1 MLSCLFRIKI
11 ACPEMGLADASD
23 YEVSLVRTETTHP
36 LERPPAAPRKSIG
49 RRLLFLG
56 LVLVLALLVA
66 GGAGVY
72 LVTRELPEIYSLKDY
87 KPDIVTTVYADD
99 GSPVAEFCRER
110 RILVPMDRIPKL
122 LVQAFVA
129 AEDSRF
135 YEHEGLD
142 YLGIIRAMY
151 KNIMA
156 AGIRQGGS
164 TITQQV
170 TKSLLLTPERSITRK
185 IREAILAFRIER
197 YLSKDEILYLYLNQ
211 IYLGHNAYGVE
222 AAAQTYF
229 GKHVK
234 ELDLAECAMLA
245 GLPQAPSRYSP
256 HKHPDKARE
265 RQSYVLNRMTEDGYI
280 TAQQA
285 KQALATPVKVKGRT
299 EKNIGKAP
307 YFTEHIRRYLEEKY
321 GEDTLYHQ
329 GLQVYSTVNVGSQQA
344 AQKALRKGLQDLDKR
359 QGYRGPLAHL
369 EGKNIDTY
377 FLDLKESEDLEPLRE
392 GDIVKGVISAA
403 PSGEKRFR
411 VNLNGGSGLL
421 PFETTSWIRRDP
433 AQALRVGD
441 LILVRLLARDQRSG
455 DWKLALEQEPQ
466 VQGAILS
473 LENATGC
480 VKAMV
485 GGYDFSTS
493 QFNRAVQA
501 RRQPGSAFKPIIY
514 AAALDK
520 GYTPA
525 TIIIDSP
532 VIFGDEQS
540 DRVWKPKNYKETFY
554 GPTLLRTALI
564 LSRNVVTIK
573 IVNDIGLDYVIDY
586 ARRLGINSPLTRDLS
601 LALGSSALSLL
612 ELTRAVSVFPN
623 QGELVQPIFIT
634 KVMDRDGRLLEEHK
648 PQREKV
654 IESDTA
660 FVMSY
665 LLQEVVKYGT
675 GWRAR
680 ALGRPVGGKTGTT
693 NDQKDA
699 WFVGFS
705 PSMTAGVWVGFDN
718 ERELG
723 PVETGA
729 RAASPI
735 WVDFAAEVL
744 KSEPNQA
751 FVVPEKVVFAKIN
764 ARTGFLAR
772 PDDATAVF
780 EAFKEGTAPT
790 KTADEVSPG
799 LDDFFKADLD
809 TEGM

>member
-1 MLSCLFRIKI
+1 M
-11 ACPEMGLADASD
+11 
-23 YEVSLVRTETTHP
+23 RTDTTHP
-36 LERPPAAPRKSIG
+36 AEHPPANPRKST
-49 RRLLFLG
+49 RRHLLFWG
-56 LVLVLALLVA
+56 VALVVAMILA
-66 GGAGVY
+66 GGTGVY

-87 KPDIVTTVYADD
+87 RPNVVTTIYADD
-99 GSPVAEFCRER
+99 GTSVAEFFRER
-110 RILVPMDRIPKL
+110 RIVVPTDRIPKL

-156 AGIRQGGS
+156 AGIVQGGS

-170 TKSLLLTPERSITRK
+170 AKSLLLTPERSITRK
-185 IREAILAFRIER
+185 IREAILAYRMER

-211 IYLGHNAYGVE
+211 IYLGHSAYGVE

-229 GKHVK
+229 GKHVE
-234 ELDLAECAMLA
+234 ELNLAECAMLA

-256 HKHPDKARE
+256 HKHPDRAKE
-265 RQSYVLNRMTEDGYI
+265 RQAYVLNRLVDDGHI
-280 TAQQA
+280 TVQQG
-285 KQALATPVKVKGRT
+285 KQALATPVKIKGRA
-299 EKNIGKAP
+299 ERNIGKAP
-307 YFTEHIRRYLEEKY
+307 YFAEHIRRYLEEKY
-321 GEDTLYHQ
+321 GEDMLYHQ
-329 GLQVYSTVNVGSQQA
+329 GLQVYTTANVAFQQA

-369 EGKNIDTY
+369 EGKHIDTY
-377 FLDLKESEDLEPLRE
+377 FLDLKESENLEPLKE
-392 GDIVKGVISAA
+392 GDIVKGVIGSA
-403 PSGEKRFR
+403 PRGEKRFR
-411 VNLNGGSGLL
+411 VNLNGGSGVL
-421 PFETTSWIRRDP
+421 PFENASWIRRDP
-433 AQALRVGD
+433 GEALKVGD
-441 LILVRLLARDQRSG
+441 LILVRLQGRDQRTG
-455 DWKLALEQEPQ
+455 EWKLFLEQEPE
-466 VQGAILS
+466 VQGALFC
-473 LENATGC
+473 LENATGF

-485 GGYDFSTS
+485 GGYDFNSS

-520 GYTPA
+520 GYSPA

-532 VIFGDEQS
+532 VIYSDDQS

-554 GPTLLRTALI
+554 GPTLFRTALI

-573 IVNDIGLDYVIDY
+573 IVTDVGVDYVIDY
-586 ARRLGINSPLTRDLS
+586 ARRLGISSPLTRDLS

-612 ELTRAVSVFPN
+612 ELTRAFSVFPN
-623 QGELVQPIFIT
+623 QGELVQPIFVT
-634 KVMDRDGRLLEEHK
+634 KVMDREGRLLEEHK

-654 IESDTA
+654 MEPDTA
-660 FVMSY
+660 FVMSH

-705 PSMTAGVWVGFDN
+705 PSMVAGVWVGFDN

-723 PVETGA
+723 SLETGA

-735 WVDFAAEVL
+735 WVDFVAEVL
-744 KSEPNQA
+744 RSEPMQA

-790 KTADEVSPG
+790 KTADEVSLG

-809 TEGM
+809 AEAM

>member
-1 MLSCLFRIKI
+1 MLEIGF
-11 ACPEMGLADASD
+11 ADASNH
-23 YEVSLVRTETTHP
+23 EVSLVRTETTHP
-36 LERPPAAPRKSIG
+36 LEHPPAAPRKRIG
-49 RRLLFLG
+49 RRLLFWG
-56 LVLVLALLVA
+56 VVLILALLLA
-66 GGAGVY
+66 GSGGVY

-110 RILVPMDRIPKL
+110 RIVVPMGRIPKL

-142 YLGIIRAMY
+142 YLGIMRAMY

-229 GKHVK
+229 GKSVQ
-234 ELDLAECAMLA
+234 ELNLAECAMLA

-256 HKHPDKARE
+256 HKHPDRARE

-285 KQALATPVKVKGRT
+285 KQALATPVKVKGRM

-321 GEDTLYHQ
+321 GEDILYHQ
-329 GLQVYSTVNVGSQQA
+329 GLQVYSTVNVAYQQA

-369 EGKNIDTY
+369 EGKHIDTY

-403 PSGEKRFR
+403 QSGEKRFR
-411 VNLNGGSGLL
+411 VNLNGGSGVL
-421 PFETTSWIRRDP
+421 PFETMSWIRRDP
-433 AQALRVGD
+433 AAALKVGD
-441 LILVRLLARDQRSG
+441 LILVRLMGRDQRSG

-473 LENATGC
+473 LENTTGF
-480 VKAMV
+480 VRAMV

-540 DRVWKPKNYKETFY
+540 ERVWKPRNYKETFY

-654 IESDTA
+654 MESDTA
-660 FVMSY
+660 FVMSH
-665 LLQEVVKYGT
+665 LLEEVVKYGT

-744 KSEPNQA
+744 KTESTQG

-799 LDDFFKADLD
+799 LDDFFKADMD
-809 TEGM
+809 AEAM

>member
-1 MLSCLFRIKI
+1 LI
-11 ACPEMGLADASD
+11 DVNN
-23 YEVSLVRTETTHP
+23 YEVSLVRADTSHP
-36 LERPPAAPRKSIG
+36 PEHPPAAPRKSIG
-49 RRLLFLG
+49 RRLLFG
-56 LVLVLALLVA
+56 ALVLIVALLLA

-110 RILVPMDRIPKL
+110 RFVVPMDRIPKL

-170 TKSLLLTPERSITRK
+170 TKSLLLTPERSVTRK
-185 IREAILAFRIER
+185 IREAILAFRIEK
-197 YLSKDEILYLYLNQ
+197 YLSKEEILYLYLNQ
-211 IYLGHNAYGVE
+211 IYLGNNAYGVE

-229 GKHVK
+229 GKSVE
-234 ELDLAECAMLA
+234 ELNLAECAMLA

-256 HKHPDKARE
+256 HKHPDRARE
-265 RQSYVLNRMTEDGYI
+265 RQTYVLNRMTEDGYI
-280 TAQQA
+280 AAQQA
-285 KQALATPVKVKGRT
+285 KQALATPVKIKGRA
-299 EKNIGKAP
+299 EKNLGKAP
-307 YFTEHIRRYLEEKY
+307 YFAEHIRRYLEEKY
-321 GEDTLYHQ
+321 GEDMLYHQ
-329 GLQVYSTVNVGSQQA
+329 GLQVYSTVNVAYQQA

-369 EGKNIDTY
+369 EGKRIDTY
-377 FLDLKESEDLEPLRE
+377 FLDLKESEDLEPLKE
-392 GDIVKGVISAA
+392 GDIVKGVISSA

-411 VNLNGGSGLL
+411 VNLNGGSGVL
-421 PFETTSWIRRDP
+421 PFENMTWIRRDP
-433 AQALRVGD
+433 AEALKVGD
-441 LILVRLLARDQRSG
+441 LILVRLLSREQRSG
-455 DWKLALEQEPQ
+455 DWKIALEQEPQ
-466 VQGAILS
+466 VQGAIIS
-473 LENATGC
+473 IDNATGY

-532 VIFGDEQS
+532 VIFGDEES
-540 DRVWKPKNYKETFY
+540 ERVWKPKNYKETFS

-586 ARRLGINSPLTRDLS
+586 ARRLGISSPLTRDLS

-623 QGELVQPIFIT
+623 QGELVQPMFIT

-648 PQREKV
+648 PQRERV
-654 IESDTA
+654 MEPDTA
-660 FVMSY
+660 FVMTH
-665 LLQEVVKYGT
+665 LLQEVVQYGT

-705 PSMTAGVWVGFDN
+705 PLMTAGVWVGFDN

-735 WVDFAAEVL
+735 WVDYAAEVL
-744 KSEPNQA
+744 KTEPIQA

-764 ARTGFLAR
+764 ARTGLLAR

-780 EAFKEGTAPT
+780 EVFKEGTAPT

-809 TEGM
+809 AEAM